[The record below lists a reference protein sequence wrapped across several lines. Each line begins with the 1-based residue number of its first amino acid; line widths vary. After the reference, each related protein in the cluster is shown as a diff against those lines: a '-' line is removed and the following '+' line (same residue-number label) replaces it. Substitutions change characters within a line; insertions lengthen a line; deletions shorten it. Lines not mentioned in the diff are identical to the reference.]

1 MQNLRHKSVQLLKKK
16 GIYMEKVSKW
26 IVVIL
31 IAYFIFVVASPII
44 FTQQTPQWLIDI
56 FGKKIVFSSNSGNIG
71 DTIGIMNPFV
81 GIFAAVIT
89 FVAFWVQY
97 KANDVL

>member
-1 MQNLRHKSVQLLKKK
+1 
-16 GIYMEKVSKW
+16 MEKISKW
-26 IVVIL
+26 IIVILIVVVL

-56 FGKKIVFSSNSGNIG
+56 FGKKIVFSQNSGNIG

-97 KANDVL
+97 KANDVLKKIR